1 MLSRAY
7 SVLLSVLGFVLVLYP
22 LLMVLA
28 AAFTPSFP
36 DNEPLK
42 ISDLLTD
49 RLITAAANTLRLGFS
64 VSLLSLITGSGL
76 ALLAAHSRRE
86 DWVDLLMSIPFLTP
100 PFVAS
105 LAWSLAVGPKG
116 YSGGRDCSAVRP
128 STSSSHSGDYHW

>member
-64 VSLLSLITGSGL
+64 GESFELDHWLRPGT
-76 ALLAAHSRRE
+76 ACRPQPARR
-86 DWVDLLMSIPFLTP
+86 WVDLLMSIPFLTP